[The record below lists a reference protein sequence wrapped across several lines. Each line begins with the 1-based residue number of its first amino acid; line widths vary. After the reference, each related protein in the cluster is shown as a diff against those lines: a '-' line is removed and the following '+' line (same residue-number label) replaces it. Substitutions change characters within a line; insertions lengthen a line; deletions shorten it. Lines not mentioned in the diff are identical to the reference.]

1 MDLASRTAKIK
12 MVMSNKANS
21 IVIVDDD
28 RHFASLVEYELEM
41 NGFTNVKTYNE
52 PQDFLSSLEHEPY
65 LVILDFQFDD
75 TTGLDVLREIKTL
88 NPDIHV
94 IMLSGQEYIGN
105 AVSTLKY
112 GAFDYVEKNQDSF
125 GRLLSLVEKLTVVDK
140 EIQNVSQRSKKRKF
154 INKIGLNAM
163 LPGALTSL
171 FTSGH

>member
-1 MDLASRTAKIK
+1 
-12 MVMSNKANS
+12 MSNKAKS

-41 NGFTNVKTYNE
+41 NGFTDVKTFHE
-52 PQDFLSSLEHEPY
+52 PLDFMNSLTEEPY

-75 TTGLDVLREIKTL
+75 TTGLDVLREIKML

-94 IMLSGQEYIGN
+94 IMLSGQEYISN

-125 GRLLSLVEKLTVVDK
+125 GRLLSIIERLTVLDK
-140 EIQNVSQRSKKRKF
+140 EVELTHGTGIKKKF
-154 INKIGLNAM
+154 MNKIGLTAM
-163 LPGALTSL
+163 LSGTIGAL

>member
-1 MDLASRTAKIK
+1 MQD
-12 MVMSNKANS
+12 MSNKAQS

-41 NGFTNVKTYNE
+41 NGFTNVKTYND
-52 PQDFLSSLEHEPY
+52 PQDFLKSLVDEPY

-88 NPDIHV
+88 NPEIHV
-94 IMLSGQEYIGN
+94 IMLSGQEYISN

-125 GRLLSLVEKLTVVDK
+125 GRLLSMIDRLTIVDK
-140 EIQNVSQRSKKRKF
+140 EIEAVNTKGKKTLRHRL
-154 INKIGLNAM
+154 GLPASFVV
-163 LPGALTSL
+163 AVTSL
-171 FTSGH
+171 FSSGS